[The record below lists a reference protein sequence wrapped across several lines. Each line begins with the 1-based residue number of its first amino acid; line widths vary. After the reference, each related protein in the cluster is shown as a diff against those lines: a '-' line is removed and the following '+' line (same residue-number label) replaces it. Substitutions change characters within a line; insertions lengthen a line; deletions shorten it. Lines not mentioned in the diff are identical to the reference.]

1 MPTMRARRAC
11 SQFWKWTLTRA
22 SMTQA
27 AQPTNQIHAVFL
39 VIRVIGMIML
49 RREGY
54 DRGTGAVLRACSTL
68 IVRLTQEKY
77 VVTTHIQ
84 HY

>member
-1 MPTMRARRAC
+1 MATMRARRAC

-39 VIRVIGMIML
+39 VIRVIGIIML
-49 RREGY
+49 RREVTAGEQ
-54 DRGTGAVLRACSTL
+54 ALSCELVL
-68 IVRLTQEKY
+68 
-77 VVTTHIQ
+77 H
-84 HY
+84 